1 MRTAPD
7 TVRSGFCGA
16 AAPTIEGLLAPE
28 NEGAMVAKPN
38 YNFERRER
46 ERLKAEKKAKR
57 LADKKR
63 GSEETSSEPSETPP
77 VTDE

>member
-1 MRTAPD
+1 MA
-7 TVRSGFCGA
+7 
-16 AAPTIEGLLAPE
+16 
-28 NEGAMVAKPN
+28 AKPN

-63 GSEETSSEPSETPP
+63 AVEGEPEGASEDSNDQAETPS
-77 VTDE
+77 TDEQSST

>member
-1 MRTAPD
+1 MA
-7 TVRSGFCGA
+7 
-16 AAPTIEGLLAPE
+16 
-28 NEGAMVAKPN
+28 AKPN

-63 GSEETSSEPSETPP
+63 GAETPADPSSESSETPP
-77 VTDE
+77 SADE

>member
-1 MRTAPD
+1 MA
-7 TVRSGFCGA
+7 
-16 AAPTIEGLLAPE
+16 
-28 NEGAMVAKPN
+28 AKPN

-63 GSEETSSEPSETPP
+63 ASQDPAEGSSEAADGTEGRT
-77 VTDE
+77 EE